1 MFENL
6 ELEIENFSI
15 MCKFWKREKSNHH
28 FPELNKRRSFFALLK
43 SCSRPLVAGPVLL
56 LIVFSF
62 GFLYLVQTNLNA
74 TKGYK
79 IKDLE
84 KQLTLLQKD
93 NKELK
98 LDYIELQSIANV
110 VEKSAKLNLVPSGNV
125 EIVTDAEPVMAL
137 R

>member
-1 MFENL
+1 
-6 ELEIENFSI
+6 

-28 FPELNKRRSFFALLK
+28 FPELNKRRDFFALLK
-43 SCSRPLVAGPVLL
+43 HSGRPLIAGPVLL
-56 LIVFSF
+56 LIVFF
-62 GFLYLVQTNLNA
+62 VGFLYLVQTNINA

-84 KQLTLLQKD
+84 KQLTQLQKD

-98 LDYIELQSIANV
+98 LGYIELQSIANV
-110 VEKSAKLNLVPSGNV
+110 IDKSAKLNLVPTGNV
-125 EIVTDAEPVMAL
+125 EVVTDQEPVMAL

>member
-1 MFENL
+1 
-6 ELEIENFSI
+6 
-15 MCKFWKREKSNHH
+15 MCRFWKREKCNHH
-28 FPELNKRRSFFALLK
+28 FPELSKRKDFLARLRSGAK
-43 SCSRPLVAGPVLL
+43 PLVAGPVLL

-62 GFLYLVQTNLNA
+62 GFLYLVQTNINA

-93 NKELK
+93 NKDLK